1 MDATGHSLERE
12 TLNPPKSGMRS
23 RGWGKGERDQVAAEF
38 ANLTLHLR
46 LAALFLGKAL
56 SFKTRLAL
64 CPLFRELLVFLAAP
78 VDVELHIPDF
88 RKRLC

>member
-12 TLNPPKSGMRS
+12 TLNPPKAECGERV
-23 RGWGKGERDQVAAEF
+23 GAEGERDQVAAEF
-38 ANLTLHLR
+38 ANLTLLLR